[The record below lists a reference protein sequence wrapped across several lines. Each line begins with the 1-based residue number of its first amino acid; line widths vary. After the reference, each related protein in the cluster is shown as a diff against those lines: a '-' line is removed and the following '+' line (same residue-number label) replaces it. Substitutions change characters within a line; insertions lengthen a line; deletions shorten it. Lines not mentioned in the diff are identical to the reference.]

1 MYAVAGAVQVNIY
14 AGAETVTTQI
24 IISVMSGTVG
34 FTTQTNIY
42 AVAGIE
48 YYTD

>member
-14 AGAETVTTQI
+14 AGAGTVTTQI

-34 FTTQTNIY
+34 LLHRLTFMQRL
-42 AVAGIE
+42 E
-48 YYTD
+48 